1 MDKEDLLLLLNTSKK
16 SQEIGAQAAALS
28 LVRSVVES
36 LVEQLPTTAPP
47 TPTAPTTESQ
57 WGVGTNVCRS
67 CGQRK
72 EMLQDESTCQDC
84 MTAVTPA
91 SSQSDQVD
99 TKNGP
104 VEQDSECVH
113 WTTDLE
119 IQMTPRNEPGIPIS
133 EYRWLLVECK
143 KCHASWWFVK
153 TPAPD
158 VGWPWLTS
166 VKQDSKESVES
177 SAEESVKSVLK
188 ELIEGFKGLRNFE
201 GKTDKDKG
209 YQEGIL
215 TAETCIEAKL
225 QRRT

>member
-36 LVEQLPTTAPP
+36 LVEKLPTTAPP
-47 TPTAPTTESQ
+47 TPIAPIQDNPSDVVWCNCLRWGLTHNVLNHLEDTTRTMS
-57 WGVGTNVCRS
+57 
-67 CGQRK
+67 
-72 EMLQDESTCQDC
+72 
-84 MTAVTPA
+84 P